1 MYLLVGLSESWKSN
15 TRFLHL
21 YRGLRGRLFFCL
33 SSWSDSQQRA
43 DEGPLSLLNIPWLTQ
58 MMSLTRCG
66 PHDSTITRSSGRGGV
81 DVGGVAEGKRR
92 RWRCSLFH
100 ISSAVDFFINHP
112 TSTPPPQLTPP
123 SRSFSTITCLLRH
136 IGGDVQQTLNAEL
149 KSLDAAAYVCD
160 TQSSKSTHT
169 YGTAD
174 TPPESFKSCR
184 LWINMTKQI
193 SHHISK
199 QHGRLCN
206 WNIKCSSIFC
216 AIEKSIKWN
225 VSGICMTFTT
235 INSRRQ

>member
-1 MYLLVGLSESWKSN
+1 MIWFPTKSRLRTSLSAQHSLAN
-15 TRFLHL
+15 TDDVTNPMRSPRLNNNKVIWEGWGGCGGCCRREREGGGGALCFTFHL
-21 YRGLRGRLFFCL
+21 QWIFSSTTPPAHPHL
-33 SSWSDSQQRA
+33 SS
-43 DEGPLSLLNIPWLTQ
+43 
-58 MMSLTRCG
+58 
-66 PHDSTITRSSGRGGV
+66 
-81 DVGGVAEGKRR
+81 
-92 RWRCSLFH
+92 
-100 ISSAVDFFINHP
+100 
-112 TSTPPPQLTPP
+112 PPPPP

-193 SHHISK
+193 IHHISK

-206 WNIKCSSIFC
+206 WNMKCSSIFC

>member
-58 MMSLTRCG
+58 MVSLTRCG

-123 SRSFSTITCLLRH
+123 LPFLLHHHLPLETYRGRCSANPECWAEITGCCCVCVRHTELKVYTHLRH
-136 IGGDVQQTLNAEL
+136 SRYTAWVFQELQTLNQHD
-149 KSLDAAAYVCD
+149 K
-160 TQSSKSTHT
+160 TNQSS
-169 YGTAD
+169 Y
-174 TPPESFKSCR
+174 FK
-184 LWINMTKQI
+184 
-193 SHHISK
+193 
-199 QHGRLCN
+199 
-206 WNIKCSSIFC
+206 
-216 AIEKSIKWN
+216 
-225 VSGICMTFTT
+225 TT
-235 INSRRQ
+235 RKAL